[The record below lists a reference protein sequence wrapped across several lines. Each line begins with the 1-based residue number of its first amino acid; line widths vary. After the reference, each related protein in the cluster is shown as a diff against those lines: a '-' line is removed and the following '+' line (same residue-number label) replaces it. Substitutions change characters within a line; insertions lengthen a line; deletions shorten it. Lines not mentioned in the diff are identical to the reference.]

1 MIHLKVKYI
10 FFLNSTQKLGKNNEK
25 NDQDKNDSPNI
36 QETPK
41 ENDNTHAYDDFQTK
55 LEEKPNDVELEEDN
69 IIRNIE
75 KNSPKKFES
84 MHSKDLLSEIKS
96 EVRNLDAG
104 YDTLSLIDQIEM
116 FNSLNSSFL
125 NKNSTERSNS
135 FFF

>member
-1 MIHLKVKYI
+1 MEL
-10 FFLNSTQKLGKNNEK
+10 
-25 NDQDKNDSPNI
+25 D
-36 QETPK
+36 
-41 ENDNTHAYDDFQTK
+41 
-55 LEEKPNDVELEEDN
+55 EEN

-75 KNSPKKFES
+75 KSSPKKFES

-125 NKNSTERSNS
+125 NKNSKELLNS
-135 FFF
+135 FFLYF